1 MSTSIFIKTTDLNK
15 MHQTT
20 KVDPNHSTKVDP
32 NHSTKVDSNQ
42 TTKLDTNHSNK
53 LNQNSL
59 IRLDSLHTDQ
69 QIPFRIYLC
78 ELIQQSCFIL
88 KLFILLTQAFGLCC
102 YCPSHSPQISIRGSS
117 SFKGFGWRCRLFG
130 HKTLRISKANPP
142 YYLRLGLYYHVS

>member
-1 MSTSIFIKTTDLNK
+1 

-20 KVDPNHSTKVDP
+20 KVDPNHSTKVEMHQTAKVDT
-32 NHSTKVDSNQ
+32 NHSTKVDTNQ
-42 TTKLDTNHSNK
+42 TTKLDLNHSSK

-117 SFKGFGWRCRLFG
+117 SFKAFGWRCRLFG